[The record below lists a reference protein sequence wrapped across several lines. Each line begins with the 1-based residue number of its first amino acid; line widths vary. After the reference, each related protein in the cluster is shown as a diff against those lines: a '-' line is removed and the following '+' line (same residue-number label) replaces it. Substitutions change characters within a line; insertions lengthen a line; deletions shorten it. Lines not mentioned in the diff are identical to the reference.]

1 MRCCAAASIAAMF
14 EAVTI
19 RRLNVAKPDR
29 VYLMLKRLLALS
41 LLPLMLTACASHNGL
56 WQAYPGEPLPLDAV
70 AIVRGKT
77 GYRDPAQSNEMI
89 RIVEVNGKSVP
100 NQRGVAPGAEAVT
113 LLPGIH
119 LIRIMYLVAL
129 DYKNFYLYHELPV
142 NVQANCHY
150 QIVALSTIQTPS
162 PQSTEDIDIRFHL
175 HGMATNSQ
183 LRANCSNVDLA
194 PGETST

>member
-1 MRCCAAASIAAMF
+1 
-14 EAVTI
+14 
-19 RRLNVAKPDR
+19 
-29 VYLMLKRLLALS
+29 MLKRLLALL

-56 WQAYPGEPLPLDAV
+56 WQAYSGEPLPLDSVAV
-70 AIVRGKT
+70 VRGKT

-89 RIVEVNGKSVP
+89 RIIEVNGKSVP

-113 LLPGIH
+113 LRPGVY

-129 DYKNFYLYHELPV
+129 DYKSFYFYHELPV

-150 QIVALSTIQTPS
+150 QIVALSTMQTPT

-175 HGMATNSQ
+175 QGMAINSQ
-183 LRANCSNVDLA
+183 LRTNCSNAELS
-194 PGETST
+194 PGEAST